1 MALGLRVRAWLA
13 RQVAAP
19 DFQRRAI
26 ASPLTRLIARRQA
39 RKLFSLASGFVSS
52 QVLLACLRSGL
63 LDALHHGGSEYTP
76 EALAARLDLPAQRLS
91 RLLDAAAALSIV
103 AQRDGGVVLGPLG
116 AALLGNPAARAM
128 IEHHDALY
136 HDLADP
142 LAVLRGRAGGDKAGP
157 AHAGL
162 NPADGRVAAL
172 WGYAGEGR
180 PESLEPGRVAAYSEL
195 MTRSQEAVGAEILA
209 AVSLSGHRQLLD
221 VGGGEGEFAAAAVL
235 RYPGLRAVVF
245 DLPGVSAGAQRHL
258 RQRGVAERVAVV
270 AGSFLRDPL
279 PRGADVITLVRVLHD
294 HDDAA
299 ALQLLQAVRAALP
312 PGGRVIIAEPFA
324 GREPALDA
332 YFAAYF
338 LAMGQGRLRSQAAVS
353 ALLRRA
359 GFVQTQGHATR
370 LALIAGV
377 VSAWGGSASA
387 G

>member
-19 DFQRRAI
+19 DFQRRAT
-26 ASPLTRLIARRQA
+26 AFPLTRMIARRQA

-52 QVLLACLRSGL
+52 QVLLACLRTGL
-63 LDALHHGGSEYTP
+63 LDALHHGGSEYTL
-76 EALAARLDLPAQRLS
+76 EALASRLNLPAQRLQ

-103 AQRDGGVVLGPLG
+103 GQRDGGVVLGPLG

-142 LAVLRGRAGGDKAGP
+142 LAVLHGP

-195 MTRSQEAVGAEILA
+195 MTRSQEAVAAEVLA

-235 RYPGLRAVVF
+235 RHPGLRAVVF
-245 DLPGVSAGAQRHL
+245 DLPGVSANAQRHL